1 MASCAKYPKY
11 DSKVDEIT
19 AVVMKPATTPN
30 KSVPNT
36 EFDCLPNE
44 ILVKI
49 FSYLD
54 IQDISRS
61 AQVSHQFNM
70 ISKDSS
76 VWQSWRKVII
86 NGIKVPTEFLT
97 YIIQRGITEL
107 ILFQC
112 EILPSRNNLT
122 EFKRP
127 LNLKT
132 LSLDGTKGDK
142 TLVNDI
148 LISHPLEKVQLRQ
161 CMNNAR
167 HNISTNM
174 MSENDISQFIESLPQ
189 IGCQL
194 KNLNLENDLFGKFH
208 DLSSISSIVNTCLGL
223 EELNLCG
230 NMLNE
235 EAISYFC
242 ENLTSNILKLEIG
255 IGCWGTPRG
264 LNDNNIKA
272 LVKRCPKLKV
282 LDIRSNELVTYQ
294 GLVAIIEGL
303 PSLEYLGLP
312 DSIGEELGLP
322 PANTAPYNL
331 SKMQR
336 LKSLKNLKELLIGE
350 YYEDSDDSKEYQRIL
365 KREIPHLR
373 EHVGGQIFTD
383 CCNDF
388 EVAVTD
394 FKEFRRIKFC
404 PICHEYDKHFLNH
417 KCSEK

>member
-1 MASCAKYPKY
+1 MASSAKYPKY
-11 DSKVDEIT
+11 DYKVDEIT
-19 AVVMKPATTPN
+19 TVVMKPATAPV
-30 KSVPNT
+30 KSVLNT

-49 FSYLD
+49 FGYLD

-70 ISKDSS
+70 ISKDYSL
-76 VWQSWRKVII
+76 WQSWGKLCID
-86 NGIKVPTEFLT
+86 GIKVPTEFLT

-107 ILFQC
+107 SLFQC
-112 EILPSRNNLT
+112 EILPPKGKLT
-122 EFKRP
+122 KLKRP

-142 TLVNDI
+142 KLVNDL
-148 LISHPLEKVQLRQ
+148 LISHLMEKVDLRQ

-167 HNISTNM
+167 HDISANM
-174 MSENDISQFIESLPQ
+174 LSENDISQFIKSLPE
-189 IGCQL
+189 IGSRL
-194 KNLNLENDLFGKFH
+194 KNLNLGNGLVGKFH

-223 EELNLCG
+223 EELNLGG
-230 NMLNE
+230 NSLNE

-242 ENLTSNILKLEIG
+242 ENLTSNILKLEIA
-255 IGCWGTPRG
+255 IGYWGTPRG
-264 LNDNNIKA
+264 LNDNNIRA

-282 LDIRSNELVTYQ
+282 LDIRYNELVTYQ

-312 DSIGEELGLP
+312 DSVGDELGLP

-331 SKMQR
+331 SIMR
-336 LKSLKNLKELLIGE
+336 GLKSLKNLKELLIGDHH
-350 YYEDSDDSKEYQRIL
+350 EDSDYSKEYQSIL

-383 CCNDF
+383 CCNDL

-394 FKEFRRIKFC
+394 FREFRRIKFC
-404 PICHEYDKHFLNH
+404 PICHEYDKRFWNH
-417 KCSEK
+417 KCPEK

>member
-1 MASCAKYPKY
+1 MASSAKCPKY
-11 DSKVDEIT
+11 NSKMDEII
-19 AVVMKPATTPN
+19 AVTVAMKPDTAPV

-36 EFDCLPNE
+36 EINCLPNE

-49 FSYLD
+49 FGYLD

-112 EILPSRNNLT
+112 EILPPRVNLT

-148 LISHPLEKVQLRQ
+148 LISHPLEKVELRQ

-167 HNISTNM
+167 HNITTNM

-189 IGCQL
+189 IGSQL

-223 EELNLCG
+223 EELNLCC

-235 EAISYFC
+235 EAISYLC
-242 ENLTSNILKLEIG
+242 ENLTSNILKLDIG
-255 IGCWGTPRG
+255 IGYWGTPRG

-282 LDIRSNELVTYQ
+282 LDIRTNELVTYQ

-303 PSLEYLGLP
+303 SSLEYLGLP
-312 DSIGEELGLP
+312 SIVIELGLP
-322 PANTAPYNL
+322 HFDNIDL
-331 SKMQR
+331 SKLHR
-336 LKSLKNLKELLIGE
+336 LKSMKNLKELLIGDYE
-350 YYEDSDDSKEYQRIL
+350 EDSDYSKVQQRIL

-394 FKEFRRIKFC
+394 FKEFRRIEFC

-417 KCSEK
+417 KCPEK